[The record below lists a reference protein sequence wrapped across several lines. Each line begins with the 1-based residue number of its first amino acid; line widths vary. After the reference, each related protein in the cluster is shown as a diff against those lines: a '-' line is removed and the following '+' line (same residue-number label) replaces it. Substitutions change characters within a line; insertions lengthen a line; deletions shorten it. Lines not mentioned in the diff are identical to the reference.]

1 MVSKQILRWYALN
14 VYHNFYYR
22 KDGFYM
28 VPKRVYAEIDLGNL
42 VFNINQI
49 KNKTKTDVMAVIKTD
64 AYGHSAVQC
73 AHALNENGI
82 YNFAVATAQ
91 EALELRNNGIAGRI
105 LILGY
110 VFPENYKKLIENN
123 ICLTVFDLQTACEL
137 NEEAKKLNSTAVIHI
152 KVDTGMGRIGFLP
165 NEKSVSEIVEISLLN
180 NIFIEGAFTHFSC
193 ADMTD
198 KTFSLKQKQLFDDF
212 IKSLEN
218 RGVVIPVKHTSN
230 SAAIM
235 DFNDGYYDFV
245 RSGII
250 SYGLY
255 PSDEVNFDALE
266 LRPVMS
272 LISHVVFVKEV
283 EKDFPVS
290 YGATFVTNRK
300 TKVATIPVGYGDGY
314 PRALSNVGMVLINGY
329 FAPIIGRVC
338 MDQFMVDVTDIP
350 SVKRGDRVTLVGQ
363 DGKSKISVEDLS
375 KLCGRFNYEFVC
387 DINKRVD
394 RIFKK

>member
-1 MVSKQILRWYALN
+1 MIS
-14 VYHNFYYR
+14 
-22 KDGFYM
+22 
-28 VPKRVYAEIDLGNL
+28 KRVYAEIDLGNL

-49 KNKTKTDVMAVIKTD
+49 KNKTKTDVMAVIKAD

-73 AHALNENGI
+73 ARALNKNGI
-82 YNFAVATAQ
+82 YNFAVATAE

-137 NEEAKKLNSTAVIHI
+137 NEYAKKLNSTAVIHI
-152 KVDTGMGRIGFLP
+152 KIDTGMGRIGFLP
-165 NEKSVSEIVEISLLN
+165 NEKNISDIVEISLLDN
-180 NIFIEGAFTHFSC
+180 VFIEGAFTHFSC

-198 KTFSLKQKQLFDDF
+198 KTFSFKQKQLFDDF
-212 IKSLEN
+212 IKSLEK

-235 DFNDGYYDFV
+235 DFNDGYYDLV

-300 TKVATIPVGYGDGY
+300 TKIATIPVGYGDGY
-314 PRALSNVGMVLINGY
+314 PRALSNVGMVLINGC

-363 DGKSKISVEDLS
+363 DGKNKISVEDLS

-394 RIFKK
+394 RIFKT